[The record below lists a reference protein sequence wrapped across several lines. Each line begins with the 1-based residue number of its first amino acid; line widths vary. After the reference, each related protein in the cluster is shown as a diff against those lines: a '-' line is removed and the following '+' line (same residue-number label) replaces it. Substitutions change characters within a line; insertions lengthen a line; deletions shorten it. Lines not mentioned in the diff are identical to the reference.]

1 MVSESI
7 IRLNLAKGLIQEGVS
22 PQKISHFLT
31 ACPELMTIYEKEPLT
46 DMIKSSWLFYILH
59 QTKHTK
65 KWLKELKNVF
75 EPEYW
80 NLQNEKG
87 NTVFI
92 EAVKKQHLNAALYI
106 AKIGAD
112 INIVNNE
119 GKNFIDALEDEIK
132 QKTEKNLHKKKW
144 ISILLFSHKI
154 LENEYP
160 CLLSPEHMESFERL
174 LKHTKKELESNK
186 KASQYGYPQYWD
198 DAIELNNNLLL
209 QIEERTQ
216 KIRYDK
222 LNHEL
227 CVKNVIS
234 KKTKI

>member
-31 ACPELMTIYEKEPLT
+31 SCPELITIYEQEPLIH
-46 DMIKSSWLFYILH
+46 MVKSSWLFYILN

-80 NLQNEKG
+80 NIQNEKG

-92 EAVKKQHLNAALYI
+92 EAVKKQHLNAALFI
-106 AKIGAD
+106 AKLGAD

-119 GKNFIDALEDEIK
+119 GKNFIDVLEENIR
-132 QKTEKNLHKKKW
+132 QKTNKNLHKKKW
-144 ISILLFSHKI
+144 ISILLFSNKI

-160 CLLSPEHMESFERL
+160 CLLSPDHMGSFERL
-174 LKHTKKELESNK
+174 LKYIKSELEKNKKE
-186 KASQYGYPQYWD
+186 SQFGYPQYWD
-198 DAIELNNNLLL
+198 DAIQFNSTLLL

-227 CVKNVIS
+227 NIKNINS